1 MSNLSFG
8 SGESGCSS
16 SKAHLPH
23 VSLLSQPGTGPGIRP
38 VIQHHPPG
46 AAAMPCWFPVAFRP
60 PAFASWASCS
70 RQGTGPPSR
79 SAYRRASA
87 HHRSPPDPD
96 GVSTFHTRK
105 TRLGLGAL
113 CIPGITVST
122 RSSMCPRP
130 PPAASQRQRPCPP
143 STTTRPGRFESRD
156 ISEGFR
162 TSPHASLPLTR
173 CPWTVQGPL
182 GFPVSSAPS
191 RCRPRTSRWG
201 RVLDTDPK
209 SRRRHQST
217 SNRRTH
223 LQRATSC
230 RSTGFKHCSA
240 PSLTA
245 TKA

>member
-1 MSNLSFG
+1 MLVSRRLS
-8 SGESGCSS
+8 
-16 SKAHLPH
+16 A
-23 VSLLSQPGTGPGIRP
+23 TGIRFLG
-38 VIQHHPPG
+38 ILFPPG
-46 AAAMPCWFPVAFRP
+46 D
-60 PAFASWASCS
+60 WASLTVGLPACIGS
-70 RQGTGPPSR
+70 
-79 SAYRRASA
+79 
-87 HHRSPPDPD
+87 HRSPPDPD

-230 RSTGFKHCSA
+230 RSTGFKHCS
-240 PSLTA
+240 PGVHTHLNNSSVDFRST
-245 TKA
+245 